1 MDITSIVN
9 LAATGAPT
17 VATILA
23 SIVVTVLLLRKD
35 MSSVKKRLEQIEQMQ
50 LSSRLARIEADITW
64 IRAKLEGRL

>member
-35 MSSVKKRLEQIEQMQ
+35 MSSVKKRLERIEQME